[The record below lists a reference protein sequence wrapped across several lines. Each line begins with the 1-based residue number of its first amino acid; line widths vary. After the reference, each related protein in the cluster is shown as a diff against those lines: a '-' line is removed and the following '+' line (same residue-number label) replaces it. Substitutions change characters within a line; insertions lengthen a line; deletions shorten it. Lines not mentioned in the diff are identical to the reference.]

1 MSFVLTTASMCA
13 ETVKDKVSLINS
25 VEIKDVSELG
35 TYLIV
40 DGFIS

>member
-1 MSFVLTTASMCA
+1 MLTLASMCA

-25 VEIKDVSELG
+25 VKIKDVSELG
-35 TYLIV
+35 ICLII